1 MWFVFP
7 LYRQLRVGNGRGCE
21 IYNAKIRVMYSR
33 VAFDEFG
40 QPYIAEEELKLVENV
55 RSCIKYVQRRS
66 RDTAASRRSCC
77 CRHIHSHAPTRSISG
92 RCCLHF
98 ETPSEVF
105 TAFALVVIIQHH
117 TFVDDRRGGCC
128 DGEVALAMTCACSV
142 GALRKA
148 CD

>member
-55 RSCIKYVQRRS
+55 RSCIKYVQQRS
-66 RDTAASRRSCC
+66 RYTAASRRSCC
-77 CRHIHSHAPTRSISG
+77 CRYIHYLAPTRSISVP
-92 RCCLHF
+92 CLH
-98 ETPSEVF
+98 SELRPRCSLHLHLSSLF
-105 TAFALVVIIQHH
+105 NTLRLWTADVAGVV
-117 TFVDDRRGGCC
+117 T
-128 DGEVALAMTCACSV
+128 AW
-142 GALRKA
+142 LRWR
-148 CD
+148 